1 MTFTPEAYPAGSCT
15 AFENVLK
22 VFFLLFLSI
31 SLHFSP
37 FLNVSLV
44 PVVFRA
50 PKNLTFGCQVWQQS
64 DIIPWHSFS
73 YMLYFILQCQ
83 RKTEQVFYQLWF
95 FSLLAVWGLYTSQGI
110 LKYLQHFFLDNSIS
124 ECLFTFSPQ
133 VSLHMWYFSKI
144 GKQHYPVKAADTFDF
159 SLSISQWRRQ
169 HLSSLGRAAV
179 TEL

>member
-1 MTFTPEAYPAGSCT
+1 MVGWWEVLNDIYTRGLSCR
-15 AFENVLK
+15 VLYCFWK
-22 VFFLLFLSI
+22 CAQGFFPFISI
-31 SLHFSP
+31 HFSP
-37 FLNVSLV
+37 FLNASLV

-110 LKYLQHFFLDNSIS
+110 LKYLQHFFWIILFQNACSHSPHKFLLICDIFQRLESSI
-124 ECLFTFSPQ
+124 TQ
-133 VSLHMWYFSKI
+133 
-144 GKQHYPVKAADTFDF
+144 
-159 SLSISQWRRQ
+159 
-169 HLSSLGRAAV
+169 
-179 TEL
+179 